1 MNAILQELSP
11 YVLLKQ
17 NWDAIQL
24 KMEVRNQLEAIQTL
38 TKSFEKG
45 VFEDGSKNKLS
56 VITPDIFNERIMC
69 YVIEHVLCKFD
80 VPISQDTTCTLLKE
94 LVKIPKSVVRGVLQM
109 SLTSARWDHYDPE
122 SIRRDYHREMTTSP
136 PRSCGLLV
144 RRNAMRTTA
153 RKLRIGNRITIT
165 PVNLTTFQTMELHES
180 TIVRDMKLKG
190 PLVLNFMSSSTLLQ
204 QLKHWYSFLEVEHGW
219 DACKFQIDIEKQAVV
234 DDCLQHFSVYE
245 RRIEVNV
252 NDLLVDGICL
262 HDYLRYAFVVQG
274 KLFLLIDVSKLEVRS
289 FVIPL
294 DGKKLYWDRFA
305 GNIRST
311 THVQNVWSPNFASEY
326 DEYKGIYA
334 EHELEKYYAITNE
347 EAVILHKNL
356 VQRFTELFDN
366 MYNASRS
373 SSIISFVASTIP
385 SPSPILSG
393 SLKVANFP
401 PLSLCARNTAAMTQ
415 TSCKECYS
423 SDDDD

>member
-80 VPISQDTTCTLLKE
+80 VPISQDTTYTLLKK

-109 SLTSARWDHYDPE
+109 SHTSAHWGHYDPE

-136 PRSCGLLV
+136 PRSFGLVV

-153 RKLRIGNRITIT
+153 RKLCISNRITIT
-165 PVNLTTFQTMELHES
+165 PVNLTTFQIMELHES

-234 DDCLQHFSVYE
+234 DVCLHFSVYK

-252 NDLLVDGICL
+252 DDLLVGGICL

-274 KLFLLIDVSKLEVRS
+274 NLFLLIDVSKLEVRS
-289 FVIPL
+289 FVKPL
-294 DGKKLYWDRFA
+294 HGKPLYWDMEA
-305 GNIRST
+305 GNIRGA
-311 THVQNVWSPNFASEY
+311 THVQNVWSPNFVKEY
-326 DEYKGIYA
+326 DEYEGIYA
-334 EHELEKYYAITNE
+334 DCAERELEKYYAITNE

-356 VQRFTELFDN
+356 VQRFTVHFDN
-366 MYNASRS
+366 
-373 SSIISFVASTIP
+373 ICSFNKSFDVFRLFNGVDIVPP
-385 SPSPILSG
+385 SP
-393 SLKVANFP
+393 
-401 PLSLCARNTAAMTQ
+401 
-415 TSCKECYS
+415 CKECYS
-423 SDDDD
+423 SDDDY